1 MRRMLSTIFFVAG
14 GQSPPVSAAHT
25 SRTGMLTAPTAKS
38 SKKRLT
44 VSVINMENN
53 IVERERIYFSCL

>member
-1 MRRMLSTIFFVAG
+1 MRRMLSTIFSVARE
-14 GQSPPVSAAHT
+14 QFPPVSAAHT
-25 SRTGMLTAPTAKS
+25 SRIGMLTAPTAKS
-38 SKKRLT
+38 SKKRPT